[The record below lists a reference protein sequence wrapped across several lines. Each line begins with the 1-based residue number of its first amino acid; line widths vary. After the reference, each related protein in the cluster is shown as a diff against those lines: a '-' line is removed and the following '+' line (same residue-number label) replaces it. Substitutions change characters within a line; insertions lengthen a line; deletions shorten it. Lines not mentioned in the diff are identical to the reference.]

1 MTRTRKK
8 KREKNL
14 RINYLINR
22 EEIDMEVF
30 SDEINLRSVTNVLLH
45 YHYLFEFESYLI
57 QV

>member
-45 YHYLFEFESYLI
+45 YHYLFEF
-57 QV
+57 